1 MNDKEKPE
9 FNASKSL
16 FYADVNDE
24 RKYSHF
30 QFMGQTGK
38 KNIRQRHLSEKRH
51 GEHGERNQS
60 SNPLENLKVSDID
73 SLIMLIDNCVM
84 EANEYISYLC
94 EKIESLKEELI
105 VAKSYSNDLEI
116 ALKVSFVIRIES
128 GRVSE
133 EEGNRNRRVGKRS
146 GEKQEQEQEKRRSAF

>member
-24 RKYSHF
+24 RKYSHL

-38 KNIRQRHLSEKRH
+38 KNVRQRHLSEKRH
-51 GEHGERNQS
+51 GERHQS
-60 SNPLENLKVSDID
+60 SNPLENLKVTDID
-73 SLIMLIDNCVM
+73 SLIALIDNCVM
-84 EANEYISYLC
+84 EANEYISYLS

-105 VAKSYSNDLEI
+105 AARSYSNDLEI
-116 ALKVSFVIRIES
+116 ALKVSFVIRIEP
-128 GRVSE
+128 RRMSE
-133 EEGNRNRRVGKRS
+133 EEGNRNRRIGKKS
-146 GEKQEQEQEKRRSAF
+146 GEKQRQEQGKRRNAL